1 MSAASAQQAAL
12 HILLEDVEPLLQRA
26 EAAATDV
33 QAARE
38 GLAVDLATLTALVQR
53 GAEAPAALLEAAR
66 RLDSAAA
73 RIEAAAQARQAQG
86 PTAERIA
93 RGAHVGQKRS
103 RMGAALLCG
112 ASALIGASAAW
123 MLPRE
128 ATGPASLQAEA
139 RLGRA
144 LQRGWTSLDA
154 PTRARVEEVLRR

>member
-26 EAAATDV
+26 EAAALDV

-38 GLAVDLATLTALVQR
+38 ALAADLATLATLVQR
-53 GAEAPAALLEAAR
+53 SVEAPSALLEAAR

-73 RIEAAAQARQAQG
+73 RIEAAMQSRGDAEGLTRSAARVPA
-86 PTAERIA
+86 PRW
-93 RGAHVGQKRS
+93 RV
-103 RMGAALLCG
+103 AALLC
-112 ASALIGASAAW
+112 AVSALSGAATTAALGW
-123 MLPRE
+123 E
-128 ATGPASLQAEA
+128 DPAPA

-144 LQRGWTSLDA
+144 LQRGWASLDA